1 MRVVSSLPC
10 FLLACAISISL
21 TGCSLNSTAGPAPES
36 GLAMRGAV
44 YGGQSPITGAHVYL
58 LAANTAAN
66 AGPGLAA
73 TSSNKSNSLLTVGSV
88 DSVGTYVT
96 TDSSGNFTISS
107 DYTCT
112 GGQQVYLYALG
123 GNPGLTA
130 GTNNTS
136 AGLMAALGT
145 CPGTTGSTGNTF
157 SSGLFVQVNEVSTV
171 AAAYSFAGYATDA
184 THVSSSGTAQ
194 AKVGIANAFENAA
207 NLETLSTGVALATTP
222 TASGSSTVP
231 QSEINTLADIL
242 AACVNT
248 TGSVSGPSSPTPCY
262 TLFTNALSGGT
273 TGTQPTDTATAAIN
287 IAHNPSANITA
298 LYGLAAT
305 NPPFVGLSTQ
315 PNDFVVVLSFI
326 GGGIAGNSPNGIAID
341 GSGNVWTANPGPLVT
356 SVGTVTELASSGQS
370 LSGFGYT
377 GGINRPFGL
386 AIDNS
391 TPANVWVTNYNGNSV
406 TELNSSG
413 TASGGSPYTAGSMNQ
428 PAGIAIDG
436 TGDLWIS
443 NNGNSSVTELTSAG
457 AAHSGTP
464 STGGGLSVP
473 FGIAV
478 DFSGNAW
485 VANTTGSSVSEF
497 TSSGG
502 VHTGAP
508 YGGGGV
514 SNSVGVAFDSS
525 GNAWISNKGGSVTEL
540 NSSGTPSAG
549 SPYSGGGLSSVN
561 TAGSGLIAIDGAG
574 NVWVANIDGGG
585 SANSHKGSITE
596 LSNSGTAISGPNG
609 YTGADT
615 SSVDLVVNPIGLAI
629 DPSGNVWASCSGNV
643 VELVG
648 AATPVVTPLSTA
660 VATSKYGT
668 RP

>member
-1 MRVVSSLPC
+1 MRVVFSFPC
-10 FLLACAISISL
+10 LLVACVISISL
-21 TGCSLNSTAGPAPES
+21 TGCSLSSTSGATPAA
-36 GLAMRGAV
+36 GLAIKGAV
-44 YGGQSPITGAHVYL
+44 YGGQSPISGAHVYL

-73 TSSNKSNSLLTVGSV
+73 TSSNKSTSLITVGST

-96 TDSSGNFTISS
+96 TDPNGNFTITS

-130 GTNNTS
+130 GTNNAS
-136 AGLMAALGT
+136 AGLMAALGA
-145 CPGTTGSTGNTF
+145 CPGTVGTTGNTF
-157 SSGLFVQVNEVSTV
+157 SSGLFVQMNEVSTV
-171 AAAYSFAGYATDA
+171 AAAYAFAGFATDA
-184 THVSSSGTAQ
+184 THVSSSGTTQ
-194 AKVGIANAFENAA
+194 AKVGIANAFANAA

-248 TGSVSGPSSPTPCY
+248 TGTVTSSTPCY

-287 IAHNPSANITA
+287 IAHNPAANISA

-305 NPPFVGLSTQ
+305 NPPFVGLSAQ
-315 PNDFVVVLSFI
+315 PNDFTIVLSFI
-326 GGGIAGNSPNGIAID
+326 GGGIAGNGPQGIAID
-341 GSGNVWTANPGPLVT
+341 GSGNVWTANPGLSVS
-356 SVGTVTELASSGQS
+356 SVGTVTELAGSGQA
-370 LSGFGYT
+370 LSVTGYIG

-413 TASGGSPYTAGSMNQ
+413 TASGSSPYTAGSMNQ
-428 PAGIAIDG
+428 PVGIAIDG
-436 TGDLWIS
+436 TGNLWIA
-443 NNGNSSVTELTSAG
+443 NNGNGSVTELTSSG
-457 AAHSGTP
+457 TAHSGTP
-464 STGGGLSVP
+464 STGGGLSTP
-473 FGIAV
+473 YGIAV
-478 DFSGNAW
+478 DISGNAW

-502 VHTGAP
+502 VHAGAP
-508 YGGGGV
+508 YSGGGIG
-514 SNSVGVAFDSS
+514 NSVGVAFDSS
-525 GNAWISNKGGSVTEL
+525 GNAWISNKIGSVTEL
-540 NSSGTPSAG
+540 NSTGTASAG
-549 SPYSGGGLSSVN
+549 SPYSGGGLSSIN
-561 TAGSGLIAIDGAG
+561 TAGPGLIAIDGAG

-585 SANSHKGSITE
+585 NANSHSGSITE
-596 LSNSGTAISGPNG
+596 LSNSGTAISGSNG
-609 YTGADT
+609 YTGASA
-615 SSVDLVVNPIGLAI
+615 SSSDLIVNPVGIAV

-648 AATPVVTPLSTA
+648 AATPVVTPLSAA